1 MENKK
6 LTVNHFIAEPITP
19 IFITPPTRRKSP
31 PCPDGFI
38 WRDQEFTIK
47 ACLTEWWDFSRHGRM
62 ARTMQPKH
70 ADSASQRGSWGVG
83 RVYFEVQIGNGQA
96 YRLYYDRAPADALHR
111 LGNWFLLAELN
122 WEEK

>member
-47 ACLTEWWDFSRHGRM
+47 TCLSEWWDFSRHGWM
-62 ARTMQPKH
+62 ARNMQPI
-70 ADSASQRGSWGVG
+70 V
-83 RVYFEVQIGNGQA
+83 
-96 YRLYYDRAPADALHR
+96 L
-111 LGNWFLLAELN
+111 
-122 WEEK
+122 